1 MERQKVGA
9 GRLFSLVICLA
20 GRCTHTPGELLQ
32 THKKEEKARLDL
44 LLLDVSYFAFR
55 SFDRAAEWRVHDRSQ
70 GFTLFSPLTIPVSEH
85 RSSLF
90 WHIKKAPGY
99 NGAVVKCKIYS
110 LYLLQ
115 TPRDAPGTAFPGLAL
130 FHALVHCLLCR
141 IGWLRGVGV
150 EVGVGH
156 KTRSPV
162 AWYGVRD
169 RNH

>member
-1 MERQKVGA
+1 MLIMVCNYCSGVA
-9 GRLFSLVICLA
+9 PLGSCL
-20 GRCTHTPGELLQ
+20 GS
-32 THKKEEKARLDL
+32 
-44 LLLDVSYFAFR
+44 LDVSYFAFR

-70 GFTLFSPLTIPVSEH
+70 GFTLVYPPTTPVSEH
-85 RSSLF
+85 LSSLF

-99 NGAVVKCKIYS
+99 NGTVVKCKIYS

-130 FHALVHCLLCR
+130 LHALVHCLLCR
-141 IGWLRGVGV
+141 MGGLRGR
-150 EVGVGH
+150 GVGH